1 MKIGDSNFIRN
12 IDNYCIEELKIPSI
26 VLMENAAL
34 KVLKNIDFEK
44 FKSFTIVCG
53 SGNNGGDGL
62 ALARHI
68 FANGYKV
75 NVFIVGNGKMT
86 DDFRNNYTILENMNL
101 EIKSIRDSEA
111 IVDLKDALNENDV
124 VIDAIFGI
132 GLKREIEGI
141 YKDVVNTI
149 NEKSKY
155 TIAIDIPSG
164 MKCDTFGTFETCIK
178 ANKTISFEV
187 YKRGFLD
194 YKSEEFT
201 GEVVIEKIGIPEYIV
216 NKFHS
221 KEYLINEEYIKSILK
236 KRDKYSHKGDFGRVS
251 IVAGSDNYIGAAYI
265 ASQSAVR
272 SGAGLV
278 TLFTKESIMDN
289 LRNKI
294 VEAMIMSYEED
305 DFKNKISKSDSIAI
319 GPGMGNN
326 KDTYEYIKDIIL
338 TEGCPVVIDADGLNV
353 LQNNLDILSKAKREI
368 IMTPHMGEMSRL
380 TGISIYKIIEDRLN
394 IAKDFAK
401 KYNVIL
407 LLKGYNTIITDGDGI
422 YINTTGNS
430 KMASGGMGDALTGII
445 ASFIGQKYKALQATI
460 LGAYIHGK
468 CGDELS
474 KDMFCVNAS
483 HVIESVP
490 YELEKLIKL

>member
-1 MKIGDSNFIRN
+1 MKIGDSNLIRN
-12 IDNYCIEELKIPSI
+12 IDNYCIEELKIPSM

-34 KVLKNIDFEK
+34 KVLKNIDFK
-44 FKSFTIVCG
+44 NFKSFTIVCG

-75 NVFIVGNGKMT
+75 DVFIVSNGKMSN
-86 DDFRNNYTILENMNL
+86 DFKSNYTILESMNI
-101 EIKSIRDSEA
+101 EIKTIKVSEDIA
-111 IVDLKDALNENDV
+111 KLNEALNESDV

-141 YKDVVNTI
+141 YKDVVNAI
-149 NEKSKY
+149 NKKSKY
-155 TIAIDIPSG
+155 IIAIDIPSG
-164 MKCDTFGTFETCIK
+164 MKCDTFGTFENCIR

-201 GEVVIEKIGIPEYIV
+201 GEVVVEKIGIPEYV
-216 NKFHS
+216 VDKFHN
-221 KEYLINEEYIKSILK
+221 KEHLVNEDYIKTILK

-251 IVAGSDNYIGAAYI
+251 IIAGSDNYIGAAYI
-265 ASQSAVR
+265 ASQAAVR

-278 TLFTKESIMDN
+278 TLFTKETIMDN

-294 VEAMIMSYEED
+294 VEAMIMSYEDD
-305 DFKNKISKSDSIAI
+305 DFKSKISKSDSIAI

-326 KDTYEYIKDIIL
+326 KDTFEYVKDIIL
-338 TEGCPVVIDADGLNV
+338 TKGCPVVIDADGLNV
-353 LQNNLDILSKAKREI
+353 LQNNLDILSNAKREI

-380 TGISIYKIIEDRLN
+380 IGISIDEIIEDRLN
-394 IAKDFAK
+394 IAKNFAK
-401 KYNVIL
+401 KYNIIL
-407 LLKGYNTIITDGDGI
+407 LLKGYNTIITDGDRI
-422 YINTTGNS
+422 YINTTGSS
-430 KMASGGMGDALTGII
+430 KMASGGMGDSLTGII

-483 HVIESVP
+483 HVIEGIP
-490 YELEKLIKL
+490 YTLENLMK

>member
-1 MKIGDSNFIRN
+1 MKIGDSSLIRN
-12 IDNYCIEELKIPSI
+12 IDNYCIEELKIPSM

-34 KVLKNIDFEK
+34 KVLKNIDFKK

-68 FANGYKV
+68 FASGYKA
-75 NVFIVGNGKMT
+75 NVFIVGNGKMS
-86 DDFRNNYTILENMNL
+86 DDFKNNYNILKNMDL
-101 EIKSIRDSEA
+101 EIKSIKDSKD
-111 IVDLKDALNENDV
+111 IVSLNEALNKNDV

-141 YKDVVNTI
+141 YKEVVNTI
-149 NEKSKY
+149 NEKRKY
-155 TIAIDIPSG
+155 TISIDIPSG
-164 MKCDTFGTFETCIK
+164 MKCDTFGTFESCIK

-194 YKSEEFT
+194 YESEEYT
-201 GEVVIEKIGIPEYIV
+201 GEIVVEKIGIPEFV
-216 NKFHS
+216 VDKFHN
-221 KEYLINEEYIKSILK
+221 KEYLVNEEYIKSILK

-251 IVAGSDNYIGAAYI
+251 IIAGSDNYIGAAYI

-278 TLFTKESIMDN
+278 TLFTKESIIDN

-294 VEAMIMSYEED
+294 VEAMIMSYEDKE
-305 DFKNKISKSDSIAI
+305 FKDKISKSDSIAI

-326 KDTYEYIKDIIL
+326 KSTFEYVKEIIL

-353 LQNNLDILSKAKREI
+353 LQNNLDILSMAKRKI

-380 TGISIYKIIEDRLN
+380 TGISINELVDDRIN
-394 IAKDFAK
+394 IAQNFAK

-407 LLKGYNTIITDGDGI
+407 LLKGYNTIITDGYSI

-474 KDMFCVNAS
+474 KNMFCVNAS
-483 HVIESVP
+483 HIIESIP
-490 YELEKLIKL
+490 YTLSKIEII

>member
-1 MKIGDSNFIRN
+1 MKIGDSSLIKN
-12 IDNYCIEELKIPSI
+12 IDNYCIEELNIPSMI
-26 VLMENAAL
+26 LMENAAL
-34 KVLKNIDFEK
+34 KVLKNIDFKK

-53 SGNNGGDGL
+53 TGNNGGDGL

-68 FANGYKV
+68 FSNGYKV
-75 NVFIVGNGKMT
+75 DIFVVGNGKMS
-86 DDFRNNYTILENMNL
+86 DDFRNNYTILENMNIQ
-101 EIKSIRDSEA
+101 IKTIKVSED
-111 IVDLKDALNENDV
+111 ITKLKERLNENDA

-141 YKDVVNTI
+141 YKEVINTI

-155 TIAIDIPSG
+155 TISIDIPSG
-164 MKCDTFGTFETCIK
+164 MKCDTFGIFETCIK

-194 YKSEEFT
+194 YKSEEYT
-201 GEVVIEKIGIPEYIV
+201 GDIVVEKIGIPEYVV

-221 KEYLINEEYIKSILK
+221 KEYLVNEEYIKTILK
-236 KRDKYSHKGDFGRVS
+236 KRDKYSHKGDFGGVS
-251 IVAGSDNYIGAAYI
+251 IIAGSDNYIGAAYI
-265 ASQSAVR
+265 ASEAAVR

-278 TLFTKESIMDN
+278 TLFTKETIMDN

-294 VEAMIMSYEED
+294 VEAMIMSYEDRE
-305 DFKNKISKSDSIAI
+305 FGNKITKSDSIAI

-326 KDTYEYIKDIIL
+326 KDTFEYVKNIIL

-353 LQNNLDILSKAKREI
+353 LQNNLDILSMAKRKI

-380 TGISIYKIIEDRLN
+380 TGISIDKIIEDRLN
-394 IAKDFAK
+394 IAKNFAK

-407 LLKGYNTIITDGDGI
+407 LLKGYNTIITDGDSI

-430 KMASGGMGDALTGII
+430 KMASGGMGDSLTGII
-445 ASFIGQKYKALQATI
+445 ASFIGQKYKVLQATI

-474 KDMFCVNAS
+474 KDMFCVNVS
-483 HVIESVP
+483 HLIERIP
-490 YELEKLIKL
+490 YELEKLIK

>member
-1 MKIGDSNFIRN
+1 MKVGDSNLIRS
-12 IDNYCIEELKIPSI
+12 IDNYCIEELKIPSM

-34 KVLKNIDFEK
+34 KVLKNIDFEN

-53 SGNNGGDGL
+53 TGNNGGDGL

-68 FANGYKV
+68 FSNGYKV
-75 NVFIVGNGKMT
+75 DIFVVGNGKMS
-86 DDFRNNYTILENMNL
+86 DDFKSNYTILENMKL
-101 EIKSIRDSEA
+101 EIKSIKSSQDIDS
-111 IVDLKDALNENDV
+111 LSKSLNENDV

-141 YKDVVNTI
+141 YIEVVNAI

-164 MKCDTFGTFETCIK
+164 MKCDTFGTFENCIR

-194 YKSEEFT
+194 YKSEEYT
-201 GEVVIEKIGIPEYIV
+201 GEVVVEKIGIPEYV
-216 NKFHS
+216 VDKFHD
-221 KEYLINEEYIKSILK
+221 KEYLVNEDYIKSILK

-251 IVAGSDNYIGAAYI
+251 IIAGSDNYIGAAYI
-265 ASQSAVR
+265 SSQAAVR

-278 TLFTKESIMDN
+278 TLFTKETIMDN

-294 VEAMIMSYEED
+294 VEAMIMSYD
-305 DFKNKISKSDSIAI
+305 DKDFKDKIAKSDSIAI
-319 GPGMGNN
+319 GPGMGNS
-326 KDTYEYIKDIIL
+326 KETFEYVKNIIL
-338 TEGCPVVIDADGLNV
+338 TNGCPVVIDADGLNV
-353 LQNNLDILSKAKREI
+353 LQNNLDILSIAKRQI

-380 TGISIYKIIEDRLN
+380 TGISVDKIIEDRIN

-401 KYNVIL
+401 KFNVIL
-407 LLKGYNTIITDGDGI
+407 LLKGYNTIITDGKSI

-445 ASFIGQKYKALQATI
+445 ASLIGQKYKALQATI
-460 LGAYIHGK
+460 VGAYIHGK

-483 HVIESVP
+483 HVIESIP
-490 YELEKLIKL
+490 YELEKLIR

>member
-1 MKIGDSNFIRN
+1 MKIGDSNLIRN
-12 IDNYCIEELKIPSI
+12 IDNYCIEKFNMPSMI
-26 VLMENAAL
+26 LMENAAL
-34 KVLKNIDFEK
+34 KVLKNVDFK
-44 FKSFTIVCG
+44 MFKSFTIVCG
-53 SGNNGGDGL
+53 TGNNGGDGL

-68 FANGYKV
+68 FSNGYKV
-75 NVFIVGNGKMT
+75 DIFVVGNGKMS
-86 DDFRNNYTILENMNL
+86 DDFKSNYTILEKMKL
-101 EIKSIRDSEA
+101 EIKSIKSSQDIDS
-111 IVDLKDALNENDV
+111 LSKSLNENDV

-141 YKDVVNTI
+141 YKEVVNAI

-164 MKCDTFGTFETCIK
+164 MKCDTFGTFENCIR

-194 YKSEEFT
+194 YKSEEYT
-201 GEVVIEKIGIPEYIV
+201 GEVVVEKIGIPEYV
-216 NKFHS
+216 VDKFHD
-221 KEYLINEEYIKSILK
+221 KEYLVNEDYIKSILK

-251 IVAGSDNYIGAAYI
+251 IIAGSDNYIGAAYI
-265 ASQSAVR
+265 SSQAAVR

-278 TLFTKESIMDN
+278 TLFTKETIMDN

-294 VEAMIMSYEED
+294 VEAMIMSYD
-305 DFKNKISKSDSIAI
+305 DKDFKDKIVKSDSIAI

-326 KDTYEYIKDIIL
+326 KETFEYVKNIIL
-338 TEGCPVVIDADGLNV
+338 TNGCPVVIDADGLNV
-353 LQNNLDILSKAKREI
+353 LQNNLDILSIAKRQI

-380 TGISIYKIIEDRLN
+380 TGISVDKIIEDRIN

-407 LLKGYNTIITDGDGI
+407 LLKGYNTIITDGESI

-445 ASFIGQKYKALQATI
+445 ASFIGQKYESLKATI

-483 HVIESVP
+483 HVIESIP
-490 YELEKLIKL
+490 YELEKLIR

>member
-1 MKIGDSNFIRN
+1 MKVGDSNLIRN
-12 IDNYCIEELKIPSI
+12 IDNYCIEELKIPSM

-34 KVLKNIDFEK
+34 KVLKNIDFKK

-75 NVFIVGNGKMT
+75 NVFIVGNGKMSN
-86 DDFRNNYTILENMNL
+86 DFKNNYNILKNMNL
-101 EIKSIRDSEA
+101 EIKSIKDSKD
-111 IVDLKDALNENDV
+111 IVSLNEDLNENDV

-141 YKDVVNTI
+141 YKDVVNNI

-155 TIAIDIPSG
+155 IISIDIPSG
-164 MKCDTFGTFETCIK
+164 MKCDTFGTFENCIK

-194 YKSEEFT
+194 YKSEEYT
-201 GEVVIEKIGIPEYIV
+201 GEVVVEKIGIPEFV
-216 NKFHS
+216 VDKFHN
-221 KEYLINEEYIKSILK
+221 KEYLVNEEYIKGILK
-236 KRDKYSHKGDFGRVS
+236 KREKYSHKGDFGRVS
-251 IVAGSDNYIGAAYI
+251 IIAGSDNYIGAAYI

-278 TLFTKESIMDN
+278 TLFTKESIIDN

-294 VEAMIMSYEED
+294 VEAMIMSYEDKE
-305 DFKNKISKSDSIAI
+305 FKDKISKSDSIAI

-326 KDTYEYIKDIIL
+326 KSTFEYVKEIIL

-353 LQNNLDILSKAKREI
+353 LQNNLDILSMAKRKI

-380 TGISIYKIIEDRLN
+380 TGIPINELVEDRIN
-394 IAKDFAK
+394 IAPNFAK

-407 LLKGYNTIITDGDGI
+407 LLKGYNTIITDGYSI

-430 KMASGGMGDALTGII
+430 KMASGGMGDTLTGII
-445 ASFIGQKYKALQATI
+445 ASFIGQKYELLQATI
-460 LGAYIHGK
+460 LATYIHGK

-474 KDMFCVNAS
+474 KNMFCVNAS
-483 HVIESVP
+483 HIIESIP
-490 YELEKLIKL
+490 YTLSKIEII

>member
-1 MKIGDSNFIRN
+1 MKIGDSNLIRN
-12 IDNYCIEELKIPSI
+12 IDNYCIEELKIPSM

-34 KVLKNIDFEK
+34 KVLKNIDFRK

-68 FANGYKV
+68 FSSGYKV
-75 NVFIVGNGKMT
+75 NVFIVGNGKMSN
-86 DDFRNNYTILENMNL
+86 DFKSNYTILENMNI
-101 EIKSIRDSEA
+101 EIKSIKVSED
-111 IVDLKDALNENDV
+111 IVELNESLNENDV

-132 GLKREIEGI
+132 GLKRELEGI
-141 YKDVVNTI
+141 YKEVVSAI
-149 NEKSKY
+149 NKKSRY
-155 TIAIDIPSG
+155 TISIDIPSG

-201 GEVVIEKIGIPEYIV
+201 GEVVIEKIGIPEYV
-216 NKFHS
+216 VDKFHS
-221 KEYLINEEYIKSILK
+221 NEYLINEEYIKSILK

-265 ASQSAVR
+265 ASQAAVR

-278 TLFTKESIMDN
+278 TLFTKETIMDN

-294 VEAMIMSYEED
+294 VEAMIMSYED
-305 DFKNKISKSDSIAI
+305 TDFKNKILKSDSIAI

-326 KDTYEYIKDIIL
+326 KDTYEYVKNIIL
-338 TEGCPVVIDADGLNV
+338 TKGCPVVIDADGLNV
-353 LQNNLDILSKAKREI
+353 LQNNLDILSSAKREI

-380 TGISIYKIIEDRLN
+380 TGISIDKIIEDRIN

-407 LLKGYNTIITDGDGI
+407 LLKGYNTIITDGDSV
-422 YINTTGNS
+422 YINTSGNS

-483 HVIESVP
+483 HVIESIP
-490 YELEKLIKL
+490 YILENLMK